1 MRILGKATE
10 SMFSPV
16 IVRVDPPLEN
26 SAQLITALYNNMLA
40 IALRL
45 EKSRIHLARP
55 HGSHSPQ
62 NRLARKYVVNYVVW
76 SELEGEVLG
85 GWSDVDRSVGQRDN

>member
-10 SMFSPV
+10 SMFSPA

-26 SAQLITALYNNMLA
+26 LAQLITALYNMLA
-40 IALRL
+40 IPLRH

-62 NRLARKYVVNYVVW
+62 NRPARKYVMNDVVW
-76 SELEGEVLG
+76 SELKWEVLG
-85 GWSDVDRSVGQRDN
+85 GWSDVDRRVGQSDN